1 MGLNYKNSKLF
12 SINLFSDYILSQVP
26 KKENFIIQIADCQNF
41 LVLKGKTSI
50 EEPLDILKLKTD
62 FCEEYKNVLIDK
74 FGTHTIDLIDYGQK
88 IESNDFETFEFYNSE
103 NFTNTSDEVNKLK
116 LGTEIKNR
124 DLVFVSQFP
133 FGYSLTMG
141 RTIYYYA
148 LLLMNS
154 IPTSFHYEKIKMS
167 IPKKFNEEQFHLVV
181 DGEIDE
187 KLKSFFLDHFDFN
200 FKSFEKKI
208 LDYNFLNDLMKP
220 FELPTF
226 VTDIPKDMVFF

>member
-1 MGLNYKNSKLF
+1 MGLNYKNSRLF
-12 SINLFSDYILSQVP
+12 SINLFSDYILSQIP
-26 KKENFIIQIADCQNF
+26 KKESFVIQIVDCQNF

-62 FCEEYKNVLIDK
+62 FFDEHKNVLIDK

-88 IESNDFETFEFYNSE
+88 MEANEFEIFEFYNSE
-103 NFTNTSDEVNKLK
+103 NFVNSSEEVKKMK
-116 LGTEIKNR
+116 LGNEVKNR
-124 DLVFVSQFP
+124 NLVFVSKFP
-133 FGYSLTMG
+133 YGYSLSMG

-154 IPTSFHYEKIKMS
+154 IPSSFQYEKIKLT
-167 IPKKFNEEQFHLVV
+167 IPKKFNEEQFHIDV

-200 FKSFEKKI
+200 FKTFEKKI
-208 LDYNFLNDLMKP
+208 SNHNFMNDLMNP
-220 FELPTF
+220 FELPDF
-226 VTDIPKDMVFF
+226 VMDKPKDMVFF